1 VFDIHKPISFC
12 TNGGRCRQDIIGG
25 TLDRSNGVDKTGCIC
40 HEDFHG
46 PHCEFTGGAKINDN
60 NGRGHENVAMWENN
74 GLSSLKTTGSHNT
87 TKRSTNYTGVILLS
101 LFGPMFLGLLTIL
114 VYINREGLA
123 DYFKPVFNIWRRIRN
138 KRKLLRTWN
147 ESTRTSNSNSCIDY
161 LVALAAYANYHFVW
175 RRSTDRTDL
184 SRTWDRSADDPSI
197 KVHKYCDSIEED
209 TPFDDEGIIFPDNKH
224 ELKTI
229 HEEKEVI

>member
-25 TLDRSNGVDKTGCIC
+25 ALYRGNGGDKTGCIC

-46 PHCEFTGGAKINDN
+46 PHCEFAGGTKGNDN
-60 NGRGHENVAMWENN
+60 DIGHENVAMWENN

-87 TKRSTNYTGVILLS
+87 TKRSTGYTGVILLS
-101 LFGPMFLGLLTIL
+101 VFGPIFLGLLTIL
-114 VYINREGLA
+114 VHKNREGLV
-123 DYFKPVFNIWRRIRN
+123 DYFKPDFNIWRRMRN

-147 ESTRTSNSNSCIDY
+147 ESTRTSNSNACIYY
-161 LVALAAYANYHFVW
+161 LVALAAYANDNFVW
-175 RRSTDRTDL
+175 RRSTEKNDL

-197 KVHKYCDSIEED
+197 EVHKHCDSFDED
-209 TPFDDEGIIFPDNKH
+209 TSFDDEGVIFPDNKY
-224 ELKTI
+224 ELRTI